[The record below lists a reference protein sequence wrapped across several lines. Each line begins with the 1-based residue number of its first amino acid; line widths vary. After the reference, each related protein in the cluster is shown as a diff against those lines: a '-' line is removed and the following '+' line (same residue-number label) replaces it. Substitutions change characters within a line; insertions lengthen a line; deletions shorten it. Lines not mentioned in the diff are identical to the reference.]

1 MEENMNLIEK
11 SMVDCFHW
19 DKLSEPD
26 GAGGTKNV
34 WKKGAP
40 FKAAISNNMSTEMQI
55 AEAQGLKR
63 VYSVT
68 TNKTAMLDY
77 HDAFERVSDGA
88 VFRVTSEGEDIQT
101 PEFAGFSFS
110 QVTAERWDLP
120 R

>member
-1 MEENMNLIEK
+1 MSLIEK
-11 SMVDCFHW
+11 SMVDCVVW
-19 DKLSEPD
+19 NKEKEPD
-26 GAGGTKNV
+26 GAGGWNTA

-77 HDAFERVSDGA
+77 HDVFERVSDGA
-88 VFRVTSEGEDIQT
+88 TFRVTSEGEDIKT

-120 R
+120 K

>member
-1 MEENMNLIEK
+1 MNLIEK
-11 SMVDCFHW
+11 SMVDCVVW
-19 DKLSEPD
+19 NKEKEPD
-26 GAGGTKNV
+26 GAGGWNTV
-34 WKKGAP
+34 WKKGAQ

-77 HDAFERVSDGA
+77 HDVFERVSDGA
-88 VFRVTSEGEDIQT
+88 TFRVTSEGEDIQT

-120 R
+120 K